1 MPDTPDSLEEE
12 ECCTLSSFSFLFV
25 LLLVPVEPKTVCSAD
40 GRDEDAELKAR
51 FDSGRFRPVRD
62 AFLRFHLNSV
72 FGSSPSSNSSFFTLS
87 CRVVSVLLSSS

>member
-1 MPDTPDSLEEE
+1 MPDTLDSLEEE

-25 LLLVPVEPKTVCSAD
+25 LLLVPVEPTTVCSAD
-40 GRDEDAELKAR
+40 GRDEDVELEAR

-72 FGSSPSSNSSFFTLS
+72 FGSSPSSNPSSFALS
-87 CRVVSVLLSSS
+87 CRVVSVSLSSL